1 MLADARVSV
10 MRNQLNKMF
19 TGVHDLCCQRETD
32 DVIAMKS
39 SDGEVIRFEQP
50 LQAEAYTGYVEQL
63 LSEVQFYDFTQLLIF
78 SSRIM

>member
-10 MRNQLNKMF
+10 IRNQLNKMF
-19 TGVHDLCCQRETD
+19 TGVHDLCCQRDID
-32 DVIAMKS
+32 DIVAMKS

-63 LSEVQFYDFTQLLIF
+63 LSEVNN
-78 SSRIM
+78 

>member
-10 MRNQLNKMF
+10 IRNQLNKMF
-19 TGVHDLCCQRETD
+19 TGVDELCCQRDTD
-32 DVIAMKS
+32 DVVAMKS

-63 LSEVQFYDFTQLLIF
+63 LSEVNN
-78 SSRIM
+78 